1 MNEFKIGGTV
11 TIDENETQIIVDIV
25 KIDDIT
31 YYFSA
36 TKTKPII
43 PKVFRRIDEGK
54 NTFIEI
60 IEDKNVIKKVLEKVV
75 KG

>member
-11 TIDENETQIIVDIV
+11 TIDENEKYVIVDIV

-36 TKTKPII
+36 TKTKPIVSKI
-43 PKVFRRIDEGK
+43 FRRIDEGK

-60 IEDKNVIKKVLEKVV
+60 IEDKNIIKKHGV
-75 KG
+75 K

>member
-11 TIDENETQIIVDIV
+11 TIDENEKYVIVDIV

-36 TKTKPII
+36 TKTKPIV
-43 PKVFRRIDEGK
+43 PKIFRRIDWICE
-54 NTFIEI
+54 
-60 IEDKNVIKKVLEKVV
+60 
-75 KG
+75 